1 MQLLS
6 VVKQKEVIVF
16 AQDNGGQYYQNKD
29 TIFIN
34 VPVTKEEAYE
44 KTVYHWS
51 IIVLGN
57 YFDRSADGVCV

>member
-1 MQLLS
+1 MPKFEIM
-6 VVKQKEVIVF
+6 V
-16 AQDNGGQYYQNKD
+16 DNISQNKD

-51 IIVLGN
+51 IIVLRN
-57 YFDRSADGVCV
+57 YFGRGTDGVCLANI